1 MCYFYT
7 FYVVFGVHVTIMWIK
22 VENKRKEVVAMLR

>member
-1 MCYFYT
+1 
-7 FYVVFGVHVTIMWIK
+7 VFGVHVTIMWIK

>member
-1 MCYFYT
+1 
-7 FYVVFGVHVTIMWIK
+7 VFGVHVTIMLIK